1 MTLYNLLTAG
11 IIRTWYDHNF
21 LVHMQSTNENYIA
34 DTLDEAIRVANMTQS
49 QQETLSAYLDVFIKV
64 EDKTVIDA
72 ISAYKMFLTGVD
84 TMTDYAKRWLKERAI
99 KDEKWE
105 TVAPYIDFKAFGALL
120 YADGCY
126 IKTPKG
132 IIEQLSN
139 VPTQDI

>member
-1 MTLYNLLTAG
+1 MTLHNLLTSG
-11 IIRTWYDHNF
+11 IICTRYNHNF
-21 LVHMQSTNENYIA
+21 LVHMQYTNENYIA
-34 DTLDEAIRVANMTQS
+34 DTLNEALLVANMTQP

-72 ISAYKMFLTGVD
+72 ISADEMFLTGVN
-84 TMTDYAKRWLKERAI
+84 TMADYAKKWIKEWAI

-132 IIEQLSN
+132 IIERL
-139 VPTQDI
+139 